1 MTNLLSKSSNLN
13 IARELRDYVLIATGL
28 ILYGIGWTVF
38 LLPNDITT
46 GGVPGIAS
54 LVYFATGFPV
64 QYTYFIINAILLMLS
79 LKILGF
85 KFSLKTIYAVFV
97 LTFFLEVIQQWVGD
111 MHLLA
116 DQPFMARVLGSS
128 FCGAGIGIAFSANG
142 STGGTDIIAAIINKY
157 RDITLG
163 RVIMCCDMLIIGCSY
178 FVLHD
183 WEKVVYG
190 YVTLFICSF
199 VLDQIVN
206 SARQSV
212 QFFIISK
219 KYADIARAINNIH
232 RGVTVIDAT
241 GFYTGQEQKIMFVLA
256 KKRQSTTIFRI
267 INDIDP
273 TAFVSQSAVIG
284 VFGEG
289 FDHFK
294 VRHSNKPKET
304 TPTT

>member
-1 MTNLLSKSSNLN
+1 MKQTFS
-13 IARELRDYVLIATGL
+13 IASTQVMFREMRDYLMIALGM
-28 ILYGIGWTVF
+28 ILYGTGWTVF

-54 LVYFATGFPV
+54 IVYFATGLPV
-64 QYTYFIINAILLMLS
+64 QYVYFGINAFLLLLS
-79 LKILGF
+79 LKLLGL
-85 KFSLKTIYAVFV
+85 KFSMKTIYAVFV
-97 LTFFLEVIQQWVGD
+97 MTFFLSVIQELTAGIT
-111 MHLLA
+111 LLQ
-116 DQPFMARVLGSS
+116 DQPFMACVLGAS
-128 FCGAGIGIAFSANG
+128 FCGSGIGIAFSANG

-163 RVIMCCDMLIIGCSY
+163 RVIMICDMIIIASSY
-178 FVLHD
+178 FVLKD

-190 YVTLFICSF
+190 FVTLYVSSF

-219 KYADIARAINNIH
+219 KYQEIGKEINALH
-232 RGVTVIDAT
+232 RGVTVLDAT
-241 GFYTGQEQKIMFVLA
+241 GLYTGQEQKIMFVLA

-273 TAFVSQSAVIG
+273 NAFVSQSAVIG
-284 VFGEG
+284 VYGEG
-289 FDHFK
+289 FDHIK
-294 VRHSNKPKET
+294 VKKKIS
-304 TPTT
+304 

>member
-1 MTNLLSKSSNLN
+1 MKSTLLVNSKPNVV
-13 IARELRDYVLIATGL
+13 REMRDYLMIALGM

-54 LVYFATGFPV
+54 IIYFATGFPV
-64 QYTYFIINAILLMLS
+64 QYTYFAINFFLLLLA
-79 LKILGF
+79 LKLLGL
-85 KFSLKTIYAVFV
+85 KFSIKTIFAVFT
-97 LTFFLEVIQQWVGD
+97 LTFFLSVIQKWSAD
-111 MHLLA
+111 MHLLH
-116 DQPFMARVLGSS
+116 DQPFMACVLGAS
-128 FCGAGIGIAFSANG
+128 FCGSGIGIAFSANG

-163 RVIMCCDMLIIGCSY
+163 RVIMICDMIIITSSY
-178 FVLHD
+178 IVLKD

-190 YVTLFICSF
+190 YVTLYVSSF

-219 KYADIARAINNIH
+219 KYEEIAREINQMH
-232 RGVTVIDAT
+232 RGVTVIDAK
-241 GFYTGQEQKIMFVLA
+241 GFFTGQEQKIMFVLA

-284 VFGEG
+284 VYGEG

-294 VRHSNKPKET
+294 IKHRE
-304 TPTT
+304 